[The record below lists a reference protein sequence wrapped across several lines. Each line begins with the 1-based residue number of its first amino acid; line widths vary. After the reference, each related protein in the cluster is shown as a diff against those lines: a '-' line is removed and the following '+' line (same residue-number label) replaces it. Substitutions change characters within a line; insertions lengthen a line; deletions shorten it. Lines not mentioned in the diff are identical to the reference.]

1 MLYTTGQFCKW
12 LFFDWLIDFDWLI
25 EFISET
31 CTAAKIAKNTKD
43 PISVA

>member
-1 MLYTTGQFCKW
+1 
-12 LFFDWLIDFDWLI
+12 LI